1 MIETIEQQVAA
12 IKDLPIWKEI
22 KLNSARSSEYLAQ
35 GHADLSR
42 CLMNLDRVRRC
53 EFAAN
58 ESNADDS
65 EWEQNG

>member
-12 IKDLPIWKEI
+12 IRDLAIWNEI

-42 CLMNLDRVRRC
+42 CLMNLERVRRC
-53 EFAAN
+53 ESSSN
-58 ESNADDS
+58 ES
-65 EWEQNG
+65 E

>member
-35 GHADLSR
+35 AHADLSR
-42 CLMNLDRVRRC
+42 CLMNLERVKR
-53 EFAAN
+53 N
-58 ESNADDS
+58 EGND
-65 EWEQNG
+65 GRL

>member
-1 MIETIEQQVAA
+1 MIKTIEQQVAA

-42 CLMNLDRVRRC
+42 CLMNLERVRRC
-53 EFAAN
+53 EAK
-58 ESNADDS
+58 DD
-65 EWEQNG
+65 

>member
-35 GHADLSR
+35 SHADLSR
-42 CLMNLDRVRRC
+42 CLMNLERVRRS
-53 EFAAN
+53 EAK
-58 ESNADDS
+58 DD
-65 EWEQNG
+65 